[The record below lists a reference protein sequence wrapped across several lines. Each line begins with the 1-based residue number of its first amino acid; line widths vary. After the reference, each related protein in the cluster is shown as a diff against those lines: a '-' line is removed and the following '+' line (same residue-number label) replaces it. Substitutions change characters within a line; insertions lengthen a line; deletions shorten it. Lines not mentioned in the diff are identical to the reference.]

1 MQYVSLRQGKAKVR
15 AEYDRHIMGLFERAV
30 WLRLLK
36 DAGFEVEVVEDEYD
50 RELFVGV
57 KR

>member
-1 MQYVSLRQGKAKVR
+1 
-15 AEYDRHIMGLFERAV
+15 MGLFERAV

-36 DAGFEVEVVEDEYD
+36 DAGFEVKVVEDEYD